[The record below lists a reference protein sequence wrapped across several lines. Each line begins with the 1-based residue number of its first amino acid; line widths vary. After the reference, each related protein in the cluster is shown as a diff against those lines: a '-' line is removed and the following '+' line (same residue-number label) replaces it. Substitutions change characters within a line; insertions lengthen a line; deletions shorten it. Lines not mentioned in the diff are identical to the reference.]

1 MYCSNL
7 YCSQL
12 APCPV
17 HGLEASQ
24 DKHTFYEKV
33 KETAHT
39 AAEAIRNV
47 FPGPNKENT
56 VVVQG
61 QEIVEVKTHSLEEA
75 VMHLPAPGEG
85 EQSRTVKTEYDTAHT
100 WDQQHEGGLGH
111 RAKETV
117 KGAAETVGEKV
128 VAAAETIK
136 EKAADVQESLAETGH
151 NARVKID
158 GALERNF
165 GPTADKIIAGGEEAR
180 QSVIEE
186 TAKGAELVEQQLGG
200 AASSLREQERNE
212 QQKTDREILEQYHSA
227 PEGRIENALEKN
239 FGTIVQEA
247 QLEGQKAK
255 EGAIQETAHAAE
267 VVQAEFGNIASSLR
281 EQQRNEQQS

>member
-1 MYCSNL
+1 
-7 YCSQL
+7 
-12 APCPV
+12 
-17 HGLEASQ
+17 
-24 DKHTFYEKV
+24 V

-61 QEIVEVKTHSLEEA
+61 EEIVEVKTHSLEET

-117 KGAAETVGEKV
+117 RGAAE
-128 VAAAETIK
+128 AIK
-136 EKAADVQESLAETGH
+136 EKAVDAQEALAETGH

-158 GALERNF
+158 DALERNF
-165 GPTADKIIAGGEEAR
+165 GATAEKILAGGEEAR
-180 QSVIEE
+180 QSALDQ
-186 TAKGAELVEQQLGG
+186 TAKGAELVEAQLGG
-200 AASSLREQERNE
+200 AASSLREQETAE
-212 QQKTDREILEQYHSA
+212 KQKTDRDILEQYHST
-227 PEGRIENALEKN
+227 PEGRIENAMDKN

>member
-12 APCPV
+12 VPCPV
-17 HGLEASQ
+17 HGEATQ
-24 DKHTFYEKV
+24 DKHTLYERV

-39 AAEAIRNV
+39 AAEAIKNV
-47 FPGPNKENT
+47 FPAPNKENT
-56 VVVQG
+56 VVVNG
-61 QEIVEVKTHSLEEA
+61 EEIVEVKTHSLGEA
-75 VMHLPAPGEG
+75 VMHLPAAGEG
-85 EQSRTVKTEYDTAHT
+85 EQSRTVQTEYDTAHT

-117 KGAAETVGEKV
+117 RGAAETVGEKV
-128 VAAAETIK
+128 VAVAETIK
-136 EKAADVQESLAETGH
+136 GKAADAQESLAETGH

-165 GPTADKIIAGGEEAR
+165 GATAEKILAGGEEAR
-180 QSVIEE
+180 QSALDQ
-186 TAKGAELVEQQLGG
+186 TAKGAEFVQAQLGG
-200 AASSLREQERNE
+200 AASSLREQERTE
-212 QQKTDREILEQYHSA
+212 VQKTDREILEQYHST
-227 PEGRIENALEKN
+227 PEGRIENAMDKN

-247 QLEGQKAK
+247 QLGGQKAK